1 MDGTVVPHAPP
12 REKHRCTAGGEQP
25 GFHGMTAEPPKP
37 FSTIVVGFDG
47 MSQGVDALHL
57 AQALADPESEIV
69 VCCVYP
75 LEVGEHGTAKRD
87 DAEGRLR
94 VGRALLGARPN
105 TRFTVRP
112 AFSPGA
118 GLHEEVE
125 EAGAQL
131 LVVGSSHRGKLGRIV
146 PGSVTRQ
153 ALHAAPCAVAVAP
166 LWLQS
171 HEPIAFGAIGVGYD
185 GLPAAHA
192 ALDRAAALARARRAR
207 LRVLCV
213 VEPPG
218 AGWASS
224 WAFPPPPSNEDRD
237 AAVRETEQVVA
248 GLAANGLE
256 ASVQI
261 LDGSPASELVAASSE
276 LDLLVLGSRAYGPIR
291 RALLGT
297 VSGGVTEAA
306 ACPVLVV
313 PRSTELTSGSR
324 RLRAVTAQAATFL

>member
-1 MDGTVVPHAPP
+1 
-12 REKHRCTAGGEQP
+12 
-25 GFHGMTAEPPKP
+25 MTKTS
-37 FSTIVVGFDG
+37 FGTIVVGFDG

-57 AQALADPESEIV
+57 ARALATPETEIV

-75 LEVGEHGTAKRD
+75 AEVGDHGTEKHD
-87 DAEGRLR
+87 DAEARLR
-94 VGRALLGARPN
+94 VGRALIGARPN
-105 TRFTVRP
+105 TRFTVRS

-118 GLHEEVE
+118 GLHEEA
-125 EAGAQL
+125 EASGADL

-171 HEPIAFGAIGVGYD
+171 QEPIAFGEIGVGYD
-185 GLPAAHA
+185 GHAASDA
-192 ALDRAAALARARRAR
+192 ALDRAAALARGHHAH
-207 LRVLCV
+207 LRVLSV

-218 AGWASS
+218 AGWASA
-224 WAFPPPPSNEDRD
+224 WAWPPPQGAEDRE
-237 AAVRETEQVVA
+237 AAARETAEVVA
-248 GLAANGLE
+248 KLGDGVD
-256 ASVQI
+256 STVQI
-261 LDGSPASELVAASSE
+261 LDGSPASELVLASSE
-276 LDLLVLGSRAYGPIR
+276 LDLLVLGSRAYGPVR

-297 VSGGVTEAA
+297 VSGHVAEAA

-313 PRSTELTSGSR
+313 PRPEEATSGSR